1 MTTRK
6 YSSLSQQTT
15 LTSAVT
21 SGATVFPVVSATTL
35 LGGITLAA
43 NEVFTVVIDPDT
55 SLEEIIDITSGS
67 GNPVSANNLTV
78 VRGVDGSSAQ
88 QHSAGATI
96 RHMIIGRD
104 LREPN
109 VHASTGLAVH
119 GLGATSSVVGTQDT
133 QTLYNKTIVSP
144 ILTGTTENDSGMVF
158 QGTTVDGYTT
168 TLNVVDPTHNNTV
181 TIPNTSGTVV
191 LDTAAQTLTNKT
203 ITSPVI
209 TGIPTPS
216 VSTDPANKAYVD
228 AIAGSATAAAASA
241 TAAATSATSA
251 AVSATSSANS
261 ATASATS
268 AASALTSASSAAT
281 SASSAATSASSAAA
295 SVIAAQYTAVGD
307 ILQGTGAGTATKIT
321 IATTSGWQLQSNGTT
336 AVWAAPA
343 ITPSSTS
350 TVTNKDLTSGTN
362 TFPTSLATLTGTQTL
377 TNKDLTDSTNK
388 INWPSVAGKNAL
400 INGGMDIWQRGTSST
415 LNAGYGSADRWY
427 QFIGTGTGTFAQE
440 TTVIPLGSRYSMKFT
455 SSNAS
460 TNASITQYM
469 ETSNC
474 SPFIGK
480 TISVSAQV
488 AASTS
493 TALILTVA
501 YSTTVDAGVG
511 SSWTTITATSGG
523 TATPTSTTFVTL
535 AGVYAVPSNANSIRV
550 ILNPSSNIGNG
561 VVVYYGNVQL
571 ELGSTATTFSRA
583 GGSIGGEDVLCQR
596 YLPRLML
603 TNDSQLGYAFSTTQC
618 QINLK
623 TKVTTRTPITGIILS
638 SAAHFII
645 LNQGF
650 GSGACTA
657 IAFNSGGTNE
667 CQVNTT
673 TVVATPT
680 LVANQFVTLQG
691 INASAS
697 ILGSGCEL

>member
-109 VHASTGLAVH
+109 VHTSTGLAVH

-158 QGTTVDGYTT
+158 QGTTVDAYTT

-228 AIAGSATAAAASA
+228 AVAGSATAAAASA

-350 TVTNKDLTSGTN
+350 TVTNKDLT
-362 TFPTSLATLTGTQTL
+362 
-377 TNKDLTDSTNK
+377 DSTNK
-388 INWPSVAGKNAL
+388 INWPSVAGKNAI
-400 INGGMDIWQRGTSST
+400 INGGMDIWQRGTSFAIANGT
-415 LNAGYGSADRWY
+415 PQYTADRWTCY
-427 QFIGTGTGTFAQE
+427 FNGTGTITQE
-440 TTVIPLGSRYSMKFT
+440 TSVIP
-455 SSNAS
+455 SNSKYA
-460 TNASITQYM
+460 IRL
-469 ETSNC
+469 
-474 SPFIGK
+474 
-480 TISVSAQV
+480 
-488 AASTS
+488 
-493 TALILTVA
+493 TA
-501 YSTTVDAGVG
+501 
-511 SSWTTITATSGG
+511 TATSIDNRIFQIIETNNVLPYAGKAITISLQMAG
-523 TATPTSTTFVTL
+523 TVGVAAGVTL
-535 AGVYAVPSNANSIRV
+535 TYSTSVDDSLYNILTSITLTTVTAPTLSNSLQTYVFTGTIPSTAKTLRV
-550 ILNPSSNIGNG
+550 GIGTNG
-561 VVVYYGNVQL
+561 VVNTNYLVVANAQL
-571 ELGSTATTFSRA
+571 ELGSTATTFSRS
-583 GGSIGGEDVLCQR
+583 GGSIGGELALCQR
-596 YLPRLML
+596 YYWRQ
-603 TNDSQLGYAFSTTQC
+603 NANAEAAFVIFGQGSATSTTVAYC
-618 QINLK
+618 QTPFPVQMR
-623 TKVTTRTPITGIILS
+623 TKPTAIDFPTVATYFQALDAGAGGASLTALVFDSAQTTS
-638 SAAHFII
+638 Q
-645 LNQGF
+645 QGF
-650 GSGACTA
+650 LTATVAAGLTQFRPYVIRGNNSTGAYLGWTA
-657 IAFNSGGTNE
+657 
-667 CQVNTT
+667 
-673 TVVATPT
+673 
-680 LVANQFVTLQG
+680 
-691 INASAS
+691 
-697 ILGSGCEL
+697 EL

>member
-109 VHASTGLAVH
+109 VHTSTGLAVH

-158 QGTTVDGYTT
+158 QGTTVDAYTT

-228 AIAGSATAAAASA
+228 AVAGSATAAAASA

-350 TVTNKDLTSGTN
+350 TVTNKDLT
-362 TFPTSLATLTGTQTL
+362 
-377 TNKDLTDSTNK
+377 DSTNK
-388 INWPSVAGKNAL
+388 INWPSVAGKNAI
-400 INGGMDIWQRGTSST
+400 INGGMDIWQRGTSIALAASSSYT
-415 LNAGYGSADRWY
+415 SNYTADRWQVGNLAASEACTVSRQTTADTTNLPNIQY
-427 QFIGTGTGTFAQE
+427 AARVQRNSGQTGLGQITLSQSVETINAIPFAGKQVTLSFYARAGANYSGTTNILNAYLYTGTGTDQNVNPGYGGNATPIVAAVTL
-440 TTVIPLGSRYSMKFT
+440 TTTWQRFT
-455 SSNAS
+455 ATATLAS
-460 TNASITQYM
+460 SITELAPAFFY
-469 ETSNC
+469 T
-474 SPFIGK
+474 P
-480 TISVSAQV
+480 T
-488 AASTS
+488 
-493 TALILTVA
+493 
-501 YSTTVDAGVG
+501 
-511 SSWTTITATSGG
+511 G
-523 TATPTSTTFVTL
+523 TAGTNDYFEIT
-535 AGVYAVPSNANSIRV
+535 GI
-550 ILNPSSNIGNG
+550 
-561 VVVYYGNVQL
+561 QL

-583 GGSIGGEDVLCQR
+583 GGSIGGELALCQR
-596 YLPRLML
+596 YYFRE
-603 TNDSQLGYAFSTTQC
+603 
-618 QINLK
+618 
-623 TKVTTRTPITGIILS
+623 
-638 SAAHFII
+638 
-645 LNQGF
+645 
-650 GSGACTA
+650 
-657 IAFNSGGTNE
+657 SGGTG
-667 CQVNTT
+667 QITT
-673 TVVATPT
+673 GFGVAYSTTNFYSVFKPKVTMRIVPT
-680 LVANQFVTLQG
+680 LDSYSNLQASNG
-691 INASAS
+691 ISALAVSSAVIWTSSTIDSPS
-697 ILGSGCEL
+697 ILCTTAGTFTAGSAWSLAFSGTGYVGFSAEL